1 MNLEKVKQKLTEQ
14 LDIAKT
20 WKQISNNKSYLS
32 EWIDTCEEVLK
43 LLDKV
48 DEPSKPVVP
57 QFVAD
62 WIEDAK
68 EYYGDEIDSLRIIY
82 WIGDYISD
90 INSHYEWL
98 GNIENQKLLFNA
110 IANGYEI
117 EKEHKFHV
125 RLKGFV
131 RATSYLNYDVNSKDF
146 FVDNT
151 KLYSCTKVNF
161 TKSWLKDNFPE
172 YEAYNNAGL
181 LEFEEVEDD

>member
-1 MNLEKVKQKLTEQ
+1 MNIEKVKQKLTEQ
-14 LDIAKT
+14 LNIAKT

-68 EYYGDEIDSLRIIY
+68 EYYGDEVDPLRIIY
-82 WIGDYISD
+82 WTGDYISD
-90 INSHYEWL
+90 TDSHYEWL
-98 GNIENQKLLFNA
+98 ENIENQKLLFNA

-125 RLKGFV
+125 KLKGFYRDV
-131 RATSYLNYDVNSKDF
+131 SYLNYDVNSKEF
-146 FVDNT
+146 FVDT
-151 KLYSCTKVNF
+151 AELDSF
-161 TKSWLKDNFPE
+161 TKIKFTPSWLKDNWPE

-181 LEFEEVEDD
+181 LEFEEVGDE